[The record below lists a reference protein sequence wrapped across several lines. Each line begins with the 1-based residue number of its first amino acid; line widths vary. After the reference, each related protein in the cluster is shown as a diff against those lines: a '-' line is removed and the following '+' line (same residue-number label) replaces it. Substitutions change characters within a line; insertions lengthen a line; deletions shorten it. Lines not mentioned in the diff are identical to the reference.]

1 MSCREYQH
9 QIVFF
14 LYEELQDGE
23 RAGLEAHLR
32 ECTACQDAFE
42 EQKSLH
48 IALTDD
54 AIVLDPP
61 ADLLVESRKA
71 LANELDR
78 IDQRRPWWRIPTFSV
93 VFTPMRLLES
103 AALVAMG
110 LALGVYVSKQ
120 QQTITPQAVAS
131 PAPEIANTIPTN
143 ATVANIRIVDANART
158 GEVEL
163 AGEMVQPLRIQGN
176 MDNEIVRNLTLSA
189 LGDGANPH
197 SRLHAVE
204 VLARKPVDAAV
215 KEALIQAL
223 NDEVPAVRQTALQG
237 LIPFAGEADVKA
249 AFIQSLKT
257 DRNEGIRAQIVE
269 TLGNYAADESVVRS
283 IEQATKDDDSPYIRA
298 KGLQFVGNHQ

>member
-1 MSCREYQH
+1 MSCRDYQH
-9 QIVFF
+9 QIVLF
-14 LYEELQDGE
+14 LYEELRDSE
-23 RAGLEAHLR
+23 RAGLETHLR
-32 ECTACQDAFE
+32 ECTACQEAFE
-42 EQKSLH
+42 EQQSLH
-48 IALTDD
+48 IALSDD
-54 AIVLDPP
+54 AAVMDPP

-71 LANELDR
+71 LADELDR
-78 IDQRRPWWRIPTFSV
+78 IDQKRSWWRIPTFSV

-120 QQTITPQAVAS
+120 QQVVSPQVVSSPTP
-131 PAPEIANTIPTN
+131 EFANTIPTN

-163 AGEMVQPLRIQGN
+163 AGEMVQPLRLQGN
-176 MDNEIVRNLTLSA
+176 MDNDIVRNLTLSA
-189 LGDGANPH
+189 LGDSANPH

-204 VLARKPVDAAV
+204 VLSRKPADAVV
-215 KEALIQAL
+215 KEALIHAL

-237 LIPFAGEADVKA
+237 LVPFAGEADVKA
-249 AFIQSLKT
+249 AFIQALKT

-269 TLGNYAADESVVRS
+269 TLGHYVADESVVRS
-283 IEQATKDDDSPYIRA
+283 IEQVTKDDESPYIRA